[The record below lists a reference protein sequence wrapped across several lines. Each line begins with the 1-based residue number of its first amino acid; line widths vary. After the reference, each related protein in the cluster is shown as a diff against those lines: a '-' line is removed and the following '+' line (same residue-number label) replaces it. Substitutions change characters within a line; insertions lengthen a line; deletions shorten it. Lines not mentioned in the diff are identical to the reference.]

1 MYQMKKSA
9 VVVFALAIVLL
20 ATSFSLAGSFTNKPV
35 NVIGPEEAA
44 PWAKIECLSD
54 AAPGFVFE
62 EFHPQCKQTHT
73 VLKNA
78 FMSEEPHSKFFLL
91 HYAPGWDKKTDKTPV
106 LLVHGAGSHA
116 FHSWAHPYFMQAPDP
131 KNIEKPGLMQLLVEK
146 GYPVFAITFSHPH
159 GDNFLQAQQLANAI
173 ERIKTVLNGGE
184 DFKVDIVCHSKG
196 AMATRIYLSGV
207 SDQYEKYKWITPFK
221 NDVRKTVFVASP
233 LRGLDTS
240 YRYYAYSLTVM
251 LKDIGAPMAPKSL
264 VYMGGIIDLKDYN
277 KKFPGQDQM
286 LNNWVK
292 EGIDFTRQSYT
303 PDMNLTMH
311 ALYSGGDT
319 TLLCSEGI
327 DSAIKKSGNVIETL
341 CRKGIDPSV
350 TAFILA
356 GTKQDIDNIQIGPW
370 KIPVGEMADHSDGVL
385 FLKSAIYKRGLTARG
400 AKVEAV
406 KTLKT
411 HHVGLIVLPE
421 ALNFIEGALSGRD
434 NN

>member
-1 MYQMKKSA
+1 
-9 VVVFALAIVLL
+9 
-20 ATSFSLAGSFTNKPV
+20 
-35 NVIGPEEAA
+35 
-44 PWAKIECLSD
+44 
-54 AAPGFVFE
+54 
-62 EFHPQCKQTHT
+62 
-73 VLKNA
+73 
-78 FMSEEPHSKFFLL
+78 
-91 HYAPGWDKKTDKTPV
+91 
-106 LLVHGAGSHA
+106 
-116 FHSWAHPYFMQAPDP
+116 
-131 KNIEKPGLMQLLVEK
+131 
-146 GYPVFAITFSHPH
+146 
-159 GDNFLQAQQLANAI
+159 
-173 ERIKTVLNGGE
+173 
-184 DFKVDIVCHSKG
+184 
-196 AMATRIYLSGV
+196 
-207 SDQYEKYKWITPFK
+207 
-221 NDVRKTVFVASP
+221 
-233 LRGLDTS
+233 
-240 YRYYAYSLTVM
+240 M

-286 LNNWVK
+286 LNNWVRD
-292 EGIDFTRQSYT
+292 GIDFNRQSYT
-303 PDMNLTMH
+303 ADMNLTMH
-311 ALYSGGDT
+311 ALYNGGDT

-406 KTLKT
+406 KTVKT